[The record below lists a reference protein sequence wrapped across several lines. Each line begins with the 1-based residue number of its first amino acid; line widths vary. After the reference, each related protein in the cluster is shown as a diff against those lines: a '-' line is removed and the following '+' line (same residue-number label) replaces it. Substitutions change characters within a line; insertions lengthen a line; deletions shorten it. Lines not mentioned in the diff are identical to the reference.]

1 MSFLSHSGVDHLIT
15 TYGYWALAAIIAL
28 ESMAVPLP
36 GETALIVA
44 ALIAATTDVLNI
56 WVVIAVAAFGAIVGD
71 IIGFWIGREVGFRWL
86 IKYGR
91 YLRITEPRIKLGQY
105 LFLRHGGKVVFFGRF
120 IAVLRVLAAF
130 LAGANSMRW
139 APFLLANATGGIVWA
154 SSFGFGAYYLGKEM
168 TQVAGPAEV
177 GIGIAAG
184 VIVITAIIFVRRHE
198 AELQARA
205 ERALPGPIIHPHT
218 VRYTKPTPDRF
229 KDFWPD

>member
-1 MSFLSHSGVDHLIT
+1 MTAANLTTSAFILISLNSTRPSPRCKLVPMSFLSHSGVDHLIT
-15 TYGYWALAAIIAL
+15 TYGYWALGAIIAL

-44 ALIAATTDVLNI
+44 ALIAATTNVLNI
-56 WVVIAVAAFGAIVGD
+56 SIVIAVAAFGAIVGD

-86 IKYGR
+86 VKYGR

-130 LAGANSMRW
+130 LAGANAMRW

-154 SSFGFGAYYLGKEM
+154 SSF
-168 TQVAGPAEV
+168 
-177 GIGIAAG
+177 
-184 VIVITAIIFVRRHE
+184 
-198 AELQARA
+198 
-205 ERALPGPIIHPHT
+205 
-218 VRYTKPTPDRF
+218 
-229 KDFWPD
+229 

>member
-56 WVVIAVAAFGAIVGD
+56 WIVIAVAAFGAIVGD

-86 IKYGR
+86 VKYGR

-130 LAGANSMRW
+130 LVGANAMRW

-154 SSFGFGAYYLGKEM
+154 SSFGLGTYYLGKEM
-168 TQVAGPAEV
+168 TRLAGPAEV

-184 VIVITAIIFVRRHE
+184 LIVITAIIFVRRHE

-205 ERALPGPIIHPHT
+205 ERALPGPII
-218 VRYTKPTPDRF
+218 
-229 KDFWPD
+229 